1 MSDSLTVYSAAKGLK
16 DPSLFVQKVYIAG
29 EWRDAATGAT
39 TGVTNPATR
48 EIIGTIPRCG
58 ADETREAIAAADTA
72 FKSWRKMPAGER
84 AAILREWHRL
94 IMANKDDLGRIMT
107 MEQGKPL
114 AEAVGEITYAAS
126 FVSWFAEEARRVYG
140 MEVPAPSP
148 DRRILV
154 RKEPVGVCAAI
165 TPWNFPAAMITRK
178 AAPALAAGCTM
189 VVKPAEATPFT
200 ALALAVLA
208 ERAGVPKGV
217 LSVVTGDSRAIG
229 GEMTGSETVRMLSFT
244 GSTGVGAKLIEQCA
258 GTVKKLG
265 MELGGNAPFIVFDDA
280 DIDTAVEGIMAS
292 KFRNAGQTCVCANRI
307 FVQSGI
313 HDALVEALGK
323 KVRALK
329 VGNGLEDG
337 ITTGPLI
344 DDKAD
349 AKVAEHVDDALAK
362 GASIF
367 ARADAPD
374 GFTAPVVLT
383 GVKPGMLLM
392 DEETFGP
399 LAGIVKFDT
408 EEDALTM
415 ANDTPFG
422 LASYFYTR
430 DMARAWRVS
439 EGLEYGMVGL
449 NTGAI
454 SMAEA
459 PFGGVKQSGLGRE
472 GGTVGM
478 EEFLEMKT
486 LHWAGLS

>member
-1 MSDSLTVYSAAKGLK
+1 MTDSMTFSTAAHGLQ
-16 DPSLFVQKVYIAG
+16 DPSLFVQQVYIG
-29 EWRDAATGAT
+29 GTWQDAASGAT
-39 TGVTNPATR
+39 TGVMNPATR
-48 EIIGTIPRCG
+48 EVIGTIPRCG
-58 ADETREAIAAADTA
+58 AEETREAIEAANTA
-72 FKSWRKMPAGER
+72 FATWRKCPAGER

-94 IMANKDDLGRIMT
+94 IMENKEDLGRIMT

-114 AEAVGEITYAAS
+114 AEAVGEIAYAAS

-140 MEVPAPSP
+140 HEVPAPSP

-200 ALALAVLA
+200 ALALALLA
-208 ERAGVPKGV
+208 ERAGVPNGV
-217 LSVVTGDSRAIG
+217 LSIITGDSRAIG
-229 GEMTGSETVRMLSFT
+229 GEMTGSDIVRMLSFT
-244 GSTGVGAKLIEQCA
+244 GSTAVGAKLMEQCA

-265 MELGGNAPFIVFDDA
+265 LELGGNAPFVVFDDA
-280 DIDTAVEGIMAS
+280 DLDTAVEGIMAS
-292 KFRNAGQTCVCANRI
+292 KFRNAGQTCVCANRL

-313 HDALVEALGK
+313 HDMLVEALAQ

-329 VGNGLEDG
+329 VGNGLEEG
-337 ITTGPLI
+337 VTIGPLI

-349 AKVAEHVDDALAK
+349 AKVSEHVEDALSK
-362 GASIF
+362 GARVV

-399 LAGIVKFDT
+399 LAGIVKFET
-408 EEDALTM
+408 EDEAITM

-422 LASYFYTR
+422 LASYFYTK
-430 DMARAWRVS
+430 DMARAWRFS
-439 EGLEYGMVGL
+439 EALEYGMVGL

-472 GGTVGM
+472 GGSAGM

-486 LHWAGLS
+486 LHWAGIS